1 MTILWIIFIYFYL
14 FWIQYALQIMAYSFN
29 CTSED
34 DYKNLMLEKSKRTKN
49 LVVAIKK
56 KHTYVNLELSLK

>member
-1 MTILWIIFIYFYL
+1 
-14 FWIQYALQIMAYSFN
+14 MAYSFN